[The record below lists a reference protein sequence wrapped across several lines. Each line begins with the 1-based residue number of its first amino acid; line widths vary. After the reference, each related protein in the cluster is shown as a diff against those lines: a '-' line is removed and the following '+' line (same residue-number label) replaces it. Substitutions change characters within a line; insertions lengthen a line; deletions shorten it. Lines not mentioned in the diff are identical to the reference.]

1 MEIMASTSTWS
12 PSKSSNSEKEAT
24 KNELFR
30 SVMKGDWKKVVELYR
45 TRPRAHT
52 LKITRSGHTAL
63 HLAISDDQ
71 ESVVESLVELIKAE
85 DPSSPPAALGIKNEI
100 GCTPLHF
107 AASMGSPRMC
117 KCIADADPLLL
128 LERNDKGETP
138 LFWSVLYGQN
148 SAFDCLD
155 SFLKEKEYSHG
166 CCRRWSDGE
175 TILHCAIFGDLFG
188 N

>member
-1 MEIMASTSTWS
+1 
-12 PSKSSNSEKEAT
+12 
-24 KNELFR
+24 
-30 SVMKGDWKKVVELYR
+30 MKGDWKKVVELYR

-117 KCIADADPLLL
+117 RCIAGGAGHSLL
-128 LERNDKGETP
+128 LERNNKGETP
-138 LFWSVLYGQN
+138 LFWSVLYGQPY
-148 SAFDCLD
+148 AFDCLD
-155 SFLKEKEYSHG
+155 SLLGKEEDRKN
-166 CCRRWSDGE
+166 CCRRSDGN
-175 TILHCAIFGDLFG
+175 TILHSAIYGELFG

>member
-1 MEIMASTSTWS
+1 MASTSTWS

-45 TRPRAHT
+45 TRPMAHT

-63 HLAISDDQ
+63 HLAISDGQ
-71 ESVVESLVELIKAE
+71 ESEVESLVKLILEAKNP
-85 DPSSPPAALGIKNEI
+85 PSPAREALGIKNET

-138 LFWSVLYGQN
+138 LFWSVLYGRN
-148 SAFDCLD
+148 RAFNCLD
-155 SFLKEKEYSHG
+155 SFLKEKKDRND
-166 CCRRWSDGE
+166 CCRRSVDGD